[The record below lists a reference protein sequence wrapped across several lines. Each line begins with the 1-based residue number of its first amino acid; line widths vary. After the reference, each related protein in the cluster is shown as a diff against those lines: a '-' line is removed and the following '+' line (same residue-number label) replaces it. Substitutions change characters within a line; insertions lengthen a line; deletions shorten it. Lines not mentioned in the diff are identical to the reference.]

1 MNVLLDDDIISED
14 TLECLCKLLTTIG
27 LKMEKQ
33 DQNKEDLGDYM
44 RRLREIVDR
53 KAPKVNSRIRFMIQD
68 VLDLRRSNWT
78 PRRQDL
84 NPKTIGQIQKEVE
97 TEQMNNHIL
106 NYQSSQQ
113 RRDDNRD
120 NRRGGPQGNQGNYGN
135 KRNMMQEEGGWTTQQ
150 NTKGRTQQIDIK
162 KINLNVGVSIFIL
175 EFFLLFIITFLKN
188 YNLTF

>member
-1 MNVLLDDDIISED
+1 
-14 TLECLCKLLTTIG
+14 
-27 LKMEKQ
+27 
-33 DQNKEDLGDYM
+33 
-44 RRLREIVDR
+44 
-53 KAPKVNSRIRFMIQD
+53 
-68 VLDLRRSNWT
+68 
-78 PRRQDL
+78 
-84 NPKTIGQIQKEVE
+84 
-97 TEQMNNHIL
+97 MNNHIL